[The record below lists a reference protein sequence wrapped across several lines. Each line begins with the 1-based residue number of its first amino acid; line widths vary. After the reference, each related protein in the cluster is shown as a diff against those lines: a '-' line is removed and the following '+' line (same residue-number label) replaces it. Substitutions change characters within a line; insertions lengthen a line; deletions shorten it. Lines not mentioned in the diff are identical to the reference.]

1 MNKIR
6 ADIISLVF
14 VATAFIVAAVLYPSL
29 PEQIPIH
36 WNASGEIDGYMKKP
50 GGVLIMPAMALITY
64 VIMKL
69 IPVISPKGFRTDKFS
84 DVVGVLQ
91 VTLVGFM
98 SIVAVLVLLEA
109 RGLNVRI
116 NEMIIAG
123 TGLLFVIIGNYLGK
137 VRKNFFIGIRTPW
150 TLASDEVWIRTHR
163 IGGKLFMLS
172 GVIIWIGALF
182 RLPLTWTVSVAVG
195 LVLIPVV
202 YSYFLYRRIEGF
214 VSNDSNDSN
223 DSDDDGLTD

>member
-14 VATAFIVAAVLYPSL
+14 IGTAFIVAAVLYPSL
-29 PEQIPIH
+29 PDQIPTH
-36 WNASGEIDGYMKKP
+36 WNARGEVDDYMSKP
-50 GGVLIMPAMALITY
+50 GGVIIMPAMALITY

-69 IPVISPKGFRTDKFS
+69 IPIISPKGFRTDKFPE
-84 DVVGVLQ
+84 VIAVLQ
-91 VTLVGFM
+91 VTMVGFM
-98 SIVAVLVLLEA
+98 SIVSILVLLEA

-123 TGLLFVIIGNYLGK
+123 VGLLFVIIGNYLGK

-150 TLASDEVWIRTHR
+150 TLASDEVWNRTHR
-163 IGGKLFMLS
+163 IGGRLFILS
-172 GVIIWIGALF
+172 GVIIWVGALVG
-182 RLPLTWTVSVAVG
+182 LPVTWTVGVAVG

-214 VSNDSNDSN
+214 DSNDSN
-223 DSDDDGLTD
+223 DDSQAD

>member
-1 MNKIR
+1 MKTIR
-6 ADIISLVF
+6 ADIISVLFIV
-14 VATAFIVAAVLYPSL
+14 TAFVVAAVLYPSL
-29 PEQIPIH
+29 PEQIPTH
-36 WNASGEIDGYMKKP
+36 WNAQGEVDGTMQKP
-50 GGVLIMPAMALITY
+50 GGVLIMPAMAVFTY

-84 DVVGVLQ
+84 DVIAVLQ

-98 SIVAVLVLLEA
+98 SIVAILVLLEA

-123 TGLLFVIIGNYLGK
+123 VGLLFVIIGNYLGK

-150 TLASDEVWIRTHR
+150 TLASDEVWNRTHR
-163 IGGKLFMLS
+163 IGGRLFMLS
-172 GVIIWIGALF
+172 GVIIWVGALL
-182 RLPLTWTVSVAVG
+182 RLSLAWTVALACG

-214 VSNDSNDSN
+214 DSNDP
-223 DSDDDGLTD
+223 DDEGLVD

>member
-6 ADIISLVF
+6 ADVISLVF
-14 VATAFIVAAVLYPSL
+14 VATAFIVAVVLYPSL
-29 PEQIPIH
+29 PEQIPTH
-36 WNASGEIDGYMKKP
+36 WNASGEVDGYMKKP

-64 VIMKL
+64 VIMKV

-84 DVVGVLQ
+84 DVIAVLQ

-150 TLASDEVWIRTHR
+150 TLASDEVWNRTHR

-172 GVIIWIGALF
+172 GVIIWIGALLG
-182 RLPLTWTVSVAVG
+182 LPLTWTVGVAVG

-214 VSNDSNDSN
+214 DSN

>member
-1 MNKIR
+1 MSKIR

-14 VATAFIVAAVLYPSL
+14 IAAAIIVAAVLYPSL
-29 PEQIPIH
+29 PEQIPTH
-36 WNASGEIDGYMKKP
+36 WNAQGEVDGYMKKP
-50 GGVLIMPAMALITY
+50 GGVIVMPAMALFTY
-64 VIMKL
+64 IIMKL
-69 IPVISPKGFRTDKFS
+69 IPMISPKGFRTDKFS
-84 DVVGVLQ
+84 DVMGVLQ

-98 SIVAVLVLLEA
+98 SIVAILVLLEA

-116 NEMIIAG
+116 NEMIIGG

-150 TLASDEVWIRTHR
+150 TLASDEVWNRTHR
-163 IGGKLFMLS
+163 IGGKLFILS

-182 RLPLTWTVSVAVG
+182 GVPLTWTVVVAVG

-214 VSNDSNDSN
+214 DSN
-223 DSDDDGLTD
+223 DSDDESLSD

>member
-1 MNKIR
+1 MNEIR

-14 VATAFIVAAVLYPSL
+14 IVAAITVAAFLYPGL
-29 PEQIPIH
+29 PEMIPTH
-36 WNASGEIDGYMKKP
+36 WNAQGEVDGYMRKP
-50 GGVLIMPAMALITY
+50 GGVLIMPAAAMFTY

-69 IPVISPKGFRTDKFS
+69 IPVISPKGFRTEKFS
-84 DVVGVLQ
+84 DLIGVLQ

-98 SIVAVLVLLEA
+98 SIVAILVLLEA

-123 TGLLFVIIGNYLGK
+123 VGLLFVIIGNYLGK

-150 TLASDEVWIRTHR
+150 TLASDEVWNRTHR
-163 IGGKLFMLS
+163 IGGKLFIMS
-172 GVIIWIGALF
+172 GIIIWIGALL
-182 RLPLTWTVSVAVG
+182 RLPLTWTVGVAVG
-195 LVLIPVV
+195 LVLIPLV

-214 VSNDSNDSN
+214 DSNDSEN
-223 DSDDDGLTD
+223 DESTD

>member
-29 PEQIPIH
+29 PEQIPTH
-36 WNASGEIDGYMKKP
+36 WNASGEVDGYMKKP

-84 DVVGVLQ
+84 DVIGVLQ

-150 TLASDEVWIRTHR
+150 TLANDEVWNRTHR
-163 IGGKLFMLS
+163 IGGRLFVLS

-182 RLPLTWTVSVAVG
+182 RLPLTWTVGVAVG

-223 DSDDDGLTD
+223 DDGLTD

>member
-29 PEQIPIH
+29 PEQIPTH
-36 WNASGEIDGYMKKP
+36 WNAQGEVDGYMKKP
-50 GGVLIMPAMALITY
+50 GGVIVMPAMALFTY
-64 VIMKL
+64 IVMKL
-69 IPVISPKGFRTDKFS
+69 IPVISPKGFRMDKFS
-84 DVVGVLQ
+84 DVIGVLQ
-91 VTLVGFM
+91 VTLVSFM

-150 TLASDEVWIRTHR
+150 TLASDKVWNRTHR

-172 GVIIWIGALF
+172 GVIIWVGALPGV
-182 RLPLTWTVSVAVG
+182 PLTWAVGVAVG

-202 YSYFLYRRIEGF
+202 YSYLLYRRLEGF
-214 VSNDSNDSN
+214 DSNDSN
-223 DSDDDGLTD
+223 DDGLTD

>member
-6 ADIISLVF
+6 ADVISLVF

-29 PEQIPIH
+29 PEQIPTH
-36 WNASGEIDGYMKKP
+36 WNSSGEVDGYMKKP

-64 VIMKL
+64 VIMKV

-84 DVVGVLQ
+84 DVIAVLQ

-98 SIVAVLVLLEA
+98 SIVAILVLLEA

-150 TLASDEVWIRTHR
+150 TLASDEVWNRTHR

-172 GVIIWIGALF
+172 GVIIWIGALLG
-182 RLPLTWTVSVAVG
+182 LPLTWTVGVAVG
-195 LVLIPVV
+195 LVLIPLV

-214 VSNDSNDSN
+214 DSN

>member
-1 MNKIR
+1 MNEIR

-14 VATAFIVAAVLYPSL
+14 IVAAITVAAFLYPGL
-29 PEQIPIH
+29 PEMIPTH
-36 WNASGEIDGYMKKP
+36 WNAQGEVDGYMRKP
-50 GGVLIMPAMALITY
+50 GGVLIMPAAAMFTY

-69 IPVISPKGFRTDKFS
+69 IPVISPKGFRTEKFS
-84 DVVGVLQ
+84 DLIGVLQ

-98 SIVAVLVLLEA
+98 SIVAILVLLEA

-123 TGLLFVIIGNYLGK
+123 VGLLFVIIGNYLGK

-150 TLASDEVWIRTHR
+150 TLASDEVWNRTHR
-163 IGGKLFMLS
+163 IGGKLFIMS
-172 GVIIWIGALF
+172 GIIIWIGALL
-182 RLPLTWTVSVAVG
+182 RLPLTWTVGVAVG
-195 LVLIPVV
+195 LVLIPFV

-214 VSNDSNDSN
+214 DSNDSEN
-223 DSDDDGLTD
+223 DESTD